1 MPSVL
6 NSGTPNFIQIPISP
20 ELGVPYSLLCSQ
32 HLVECTLWFVSVL
45 VGVSGMCGVCI
56 YVHVCVH
63 VHVKVNTHG

>member
-6 NSGTPNFIQIPISP
+6 NSGTPNFIQIPVSP
-20 ELGVPYSLLCSQ
+20 KLGVPYSLLYQ
-32 HLVECTLWFVSVL
+32 HLVEHTLWFVSVL

-63 VHVKVNTHG
+63 VKVNTHG